1 MHRPIALFLL
11 AAAPLALT
19 ACASAKA
26 GYPSLARRP
35 IERISGSAPVA
46 TPTDS
51 PAAPAAPSPDALN
64 RLDAALAQAAG
75 ADARFHQRE
84 ARARALVSAARGAPI
99 AGEAWAVASVAVAD
113 LESARSDAMIALAD
127 IDALFAKAR
136 VDGSDSTAIS
146 GGRDRVT
153 TLVASEDQVLTELR
167 SALAR

>member
-11 AAAPLALT
+11 VTAPLALT

-46 TPTDS
+46 APTDTA
-51 PAAPAAPSPDALN
+51 AAPAAPGAEVLS
-64 RLDAALAQAAG
+64 RVDAAQAQAAS

-84 ARARALVSAARGAPI
+84 ARARTLVSAARGAPL
-99 AGEAWAVASVAVAD
+99 AGEAWAVATVAVAD

-136 VDGSDSTAIS
+136 IEGSDTAAIS
-146 GGRDRVT
+146 DARDRVT
-153 TLVASEDQVLTELR
+153 ALVASEDRVLTQLR
-167 SALAR
+167 DGLAH

>member
-1 MHRPIALFLL
+1 MHRSTALFLL
-11 AAAPLALT
+11 AAASLALT

-51 PAAPAAPSPDALN
+51 PAPAAPSPDALG

-84 ARARALVSAARGAPI
+84 ARARTLVSAARGAPI

-136 VDGSDSTAIS
+136 VEGSDSTAIS
-146 GGRDRVT
+146 SGRDRVT
-153 TLVASEDQVLTELR
+153 ALVASEDQVLAELR
-167 SALAR
+167 SALAH